1 MKIQMLEC
9 ISGPAGVFKAG
20 DIWDHHDDVDAA
32 RIVAAGY
39 AIRVDEPAEP
49 KAVENPEAKASAK
62 RSKR

>member
-9 ISGPAGVFKAG
+9 ISGPAGVFKPG
-20 DIWDHHDDVDAA
+20 DIWDHYDAEDAA

-39 AIRVDEPAEP
+39 AIRVDEPVEL